1 MNLRLQKDED
11 TDSFSSLKSS
21 GADLDD
27 YREQLTRER
36 TARTLTLRRVQRPM
50 ISHILSK
57 NQPTSMMS
65 ITDPLIDPGNF
76 PFLDPNYAIS
86 QLSNGNPTTLTEFL
100 DNISQCTQHTPRLAQ
115 NLIRHP
121 DIPEA
126 FIHALN
132 AGFSEQLIISIL
144 KTLIVIFPLSAENQ
158 NIYIDAGLTFFL
170 FDSLSSKSL
179 PLLEVSVYLTAVIA
193 EHSSYARD
201 AILSFG
207 LYEFLIQIAQ
217 SEVNEQL
224 TIQACE
230 ALHKIFSNR
239 TPIEAS
245 ILKSCVPQMASLF
258 SLHSIQAVNIVLLCF
273 VQMTNKSNALVFTI
287 YDEGLFPTIVSML
300 NNEDLYASALP
311 LIGNISVGNSEHIS
325 TLLNCDLF
333 QSLMKL
339 LTSEYTADV
348 FWVLSNLVESTP
360 HLTISLFNTEFI
372 AQAVDMALSSPFEVR
387 RESTFFL
394 ATLIIFTSI
403 DDLTYFITEDVLS
416 LLSEMLVLANSVLI
430 VLRCLDAF
438 IRLSTYSQSH
448 EIKPE
453 LLEFLFG
460 DDIVSKLNTLC
471 ESPSKIIEER
481 AEFIL
486 NQLMSLEQHNSFIAG
501 S

>member
-1 MNLRLQKDED
+1 MIYRKNIRNHFGKKFEWSMKYSNRFTFTNDQMNLRLQKDED

-86 QLSNGNPTTLTEFL
+86 QLSTGNPTTLTEFL

-126 FIHALN
+126 FINALN

-201 AILSFG
+201 AI
-207 LYEFLIQIAQ
+207 
-217 SEVNEQL
+217 
-224 TIQACE
+224 
-230 ALHKIFSNR
+230 
-239 TPIEAS
+239 
-245 ILKSCVPQMASLF
+245 
-258 SLHSIQAVNIVLLCF
+258 
-273 VQMTNKSNALVFTI
+273 
-287 YDEGLFPTIVSML
+287 
-300 NNEDLYASALP
+300 
-311 LIGNISVGNSEHIS
+311 
-325 TLLNCDLF
+325 
-333 QSLMKL
+333 
-339 LTSEYTADV
+339 
-348 FWVLSNLVESTP
+348 
-360 HLTISLFNTEFI
+360 
-372 AQAVDMALSSPFEVR
+372 
-387 RESTFFL
+387 
-394 ATLIIFTSI
+394 
-403 DDLTYFITEDVLS
+403 
-416 LLSEMLVLANSVLI
+416 
-430 VLRCLDAF
+430 
-438 IRLSTYSQSH
+438 TYSLRH
-448 EIKPE
+448 
-453 LLEFLFG
+453 
-460 DDIVSKLNTLC
+460 
-471 ESPSKIIEER
+471 
-481 AEFIL
+481 
-486 NQLMSLEQHNSFIAG
+486 SFIWPL
-501 S
+501 